1 MSRHILLADA
11 HYIMDQK
18 FIITIHRPLN
28 TRVKHISPVGDINVN
43 RITPVK
49 ILSTLRT
56 ECDTASDEQEAV
68 ERYMAAP
75 LRGYDPI

>member
-1 MSRHILLADA
+1 M
-11 HYIMDQK
+11 
-18 FIITIHRPLN
+18 ITIHRPLN

-43 RITPVK
+43 RIIPVK
-49 ILSTLRT
+49 IFGTLRA